1 MSALSARL
9 DEMNPTFALQGQLDL
24 SSRYGMGTEEFSS
37 LMTKR
42 VLEVLLVA
50 SQYDAF
56 ILEEDGQLTEL
67 LFEEYRNLDL
77 NLRYVPRFTRA
88 STSDQALSLIDS
100 RSFDLVVTS
109 PRVGGAN
116 LPEFVS
122 RVRELDPDLTLGLLA
137 ANTAGLAEAEEL
149 RASGALDWVFLWQ
162 GDVKSLFAL
171 IKQAEDRWNADHD
184 ILEGGVQAI
193 IVVEDEVPFYSGLL
207 PQIYHEVTTQTTRL
221 MAEGINLSHR
231 LLRIRARPKIL
242 LAQCEEEA
250 WGFYERYGNNVLG
263 IISDI
268 GFPCEGTIDP
278 EAGLRLARKIRSV
291 DPHLPILL
299 QSVETGFEQ
308 EAHEL
313 DVAFLHKKSPHL
325 LEDIRQFILDHFG
338 FGDFIFRLPNGEE
351 VARAED
357 IRSMT
362 RLLPDI
368 PGESLL
374 FHAGLNNFSAW
385 LKARTEFE
393 LARLLRPMQVSEF
406 SGGEELRSFLIT
418 AFILY
423 QRQIRSHVTTD
434 FEEERFDEFVAFAKV
449 GSGSLGGKGRG
460 LAFMHKLL
468 AHDEVRAPGVRVAI
482 PQTVALA
489 TDIFEGFVKGNAL
502 RSIVQ
507 DAPELEDGAILDR
520 FRAARFEHG
529 VRNALGQFLE
539 IVREPLAIRSS
550 SLLED
555 SLFQP
560 FAGVYATIMLPNNH
574 ASLDVRLAQVLEA
587 VKVIY
592 ASTYFRTARDYLEST
607 PYRSEEERMAV
618 LVQRLVGK
626 SFGSRFYPTFS
637 GTAAS
642 SNFYPFG
649 TMDPEDGVA
658 QVALG
663 LGRTVV
669 EGFEALRFCPT
680 QPKVLPQM
688 SSVKDILRNAQRRFY
703 ALDMSKDDTIPG
715 IQTEANLLHLETIAA
730 VADGAA
736 RPILSTYRRENDAI
750 SPGFDQGGAP
760 LVTFEPIL
768 RGRPFSLPELLVR
781 LLALGKEGIGSP
793 AELEFAVQLEPGLE
807 REQIFHVV
815 QMRPLVVESFHD
827 DVHLSADQVE
837 RAVVHTKMAL
847 GHGRRESLADVILV
861 DPDAFDRG
869 TTAEAA
875 IIIEQINRRL
885 RDEGRHCLLIGPGRW
900 GSRDPWLGIGVTW
913 PQISTA
919 RAIVETDFSDLQVE
933 PSFGSHFFHN
943 LTCFGV
949 AFFAVHK
956 SDQKGAI
963 RWSWF
968 REQVPLSEELDGAI
982 RHLRFEQ
989 PLQVL
994 VDGESGT
1001 GVILPPM
1008 ASD

>member
-1 MSALSARL
+1 MS
-9 DEMNPTFALQGQLDL
+9 PTFALQGQLDL

-37 LMTKR
+37 LMTRR
-42 VLEVLLVA
+42 VRRVLLVA
-50 SQYDAF
+50 SRYDAF

-88 STSDQALSLIDS
+88 SNSDEALQLLQEKD
-100 RSFDLVVTS
+100 FDLVITS
-109 PRVGGAN
+109 PRVGGTN
-116 LPEFVS
+116 LPEFVA
-122 RVRELDPDLTLGLLA
+122 RVREVDPDVALGLLA
-137 ANTAGLAEAEEL
+137 ANTWDLAEAEDL
-149 RASGALDWVFLWQ
+149 RLSGALDWVFLWQ

-184 ILEGGVQAI
+184 ILVGGVQAI

-221 MAEGINLSHR
+221 MADGINLSHR

-250 WGFYERYGNNVLG
+250 WQFYEKYSENVLG
-263 IISDI
+263 IISDV
-268 GFPCEGTIDP
+268 GFPCEGKIDP
-278 EAGLRLARKIRSV
+278 EAGLRLVRKVRAI

-299 QSVETGFEQ
+299 QSVETRFEEDARQ
-308 EAHEL
+308 L
-313 DVAFLHKKSPHL
+313 DVAFFHKKSPHL
-325 LEDIRQFILDHFG
+325 LEGIRQFILDNFG
-338 FGDFIFRLPNGEE
+338 FGDFVFTLPDGEE
-351 VARAED
+351 VARVGD
-357 IRSMT
+357 IRDMI
-362 RLLPDI
+362 RILPSI

-374 FHAGLNNFSAW
+374 FHAGLNHFSAW

-406 SGGEELRSFLIT
+406 AGSEELRQLLIT
-418 AFILY
+418 AFTLY
-423 QRQIRSHVTTD
+423 HRQIRSHVTTD
-434 FEEERFDEFVAFAKV
+434 FEEGRFDEFVAFAKV

-468 AHDEVRAPGVRVAI
+468 AYDEIRAPGVRVAI

-489 TDIFEGFVKGNAL
+489 TDIFETFIHRNDL

-507 DAPELEDGAILDR
+507 DAGDLEDGAILDR

-529 VRNALGQFLE
+529 IRNALAQFLE
-539 IVREPLAIRSS
+539 VVHEPLAVRSS

-560 FAGVYATIMLPNNH
+560 FAGVYSTIMLPNNH
-574 ASLDVRLAQVLEA
+574 PSLDVRLAQVLEA
-587 VKVIY
+587 VKVVY
-592 ASTYFRTARDYLEST
+592 ASTYFRTARDYLDST

-618 LVQRLVGK
+618 LVQRLVGRR
-626 SFGSRFYPTFS
+626 FGSRFYPTFS

-649 TMDPEDGVA
+649 SMNPEDGVA

-663 LGRTVV
+663 LGKTVV
-669 EGFEALRFCPT
+669 EGFEALRFCPAH
-680 QPKVLPQM
+680 PRVLPQM
-688 SSVKDILRNAQRRFY
+688 SSVKDTLRNAQRRFY
-703 ALDMSKDDTIPG
+703 ALDMSKDDTSPWIH
-715 IQTEANLLHLETIAA
+715 TEANLLQLETIAA

-736 RPILSTYRRENDAI
+736 RPILSTYRRADDAI

-760 LVTFEPIL
+760 LVTFDPIL
-768 RGRPFSLPELLVR
+768 RGRPFNLPDLLVR
-781 LLALGKEGIGSP
+781 LLDLGKEGIGSP
-793 AELEFAVQLEPGLE
+793 AEMEFAVQLDPGFDS
-807 REQIFHVV
+807 EQVFHVV

-827 DVHLSADQVE
+827 DVQLSPEDVE
-837 RAVVHTKMAL
+837 RAVVRTRLAL
-847 GHGRRESLADVILV
+847 GHGRRESLADVIVV
-861 DPDAFDRG
+861 DPERLERAM
-869 TTAEAA
+869 TVEAA
-875 IIIEQINRRL
+875 EVVAGINRRL
-885 RDEGRHCLLIGPGRW
+885 RDEGRQCLLIGPGRW
-900 GSRDPWLGIGVTW
+900 GSQDPWLGIPVTW
-913 PQISTA
+913 AQISTA

-956 SDQKGAI
+956 TEIEGAI
-963 RWSWF
+963 RWEWF
-968 REQVPLSEELDGAI
+968 RGRPAVSEEMNGAI
-982 RHLRFEQ
+982 RHLRLEQ
-989 PLQVL
+989 PMEIL

-1001 GVILPPM
+1001 GVILPGT
-1008 ASD
+1008 